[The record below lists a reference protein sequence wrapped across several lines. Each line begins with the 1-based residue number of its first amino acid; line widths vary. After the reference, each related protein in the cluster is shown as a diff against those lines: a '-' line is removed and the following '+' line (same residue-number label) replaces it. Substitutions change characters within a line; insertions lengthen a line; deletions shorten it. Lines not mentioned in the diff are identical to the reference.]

1 MRKALFALSAF
12 SLAALLTGCDDSST
26 SVPDTPDP
34 TSSETIGTIS
44 SGSEEVLSSAAEEIT
59 SSASVEI
66 SSASVESSAS
76 VSVPL
81 AVVPDEDGFYD
92 IADIYKAAPA
102 TSKIVFVIRH
112 AEREDDLGQLSN
124 LTEDGSAQAR
134 ALGAKL
140 VSEESF
146 YYGST
151 DFVRTRAT
159 ANCIAEGRG
168 EVATVDT
175 LDEILD
181 GNYFVSVPSD
191 SFDAYTKKHG
201 GSWTFVSRW
210 AYNDTVSA
218 NPAVTESLKLAYAT
232 YFYDLFERGNQF
244 VTENIVANVP
254 NWSRV
259 SFLVTHDVLVAPLII
274 YVSNREVDLQFF
286 ASRRWA
292 NYLSGIAVVIDEA
305 GDVLLYPVRGA
316 ETGYMYP

>member
-1 MRKALFALSAF
+1 MRKALFAISAF
-12 SLAALLTGCDDSST
+12 SVAAFLAGCGGSST
-26 SVPDTPDP
+26 SAADESVSS
-34 TSSETIGTIS
+34 SSEALGTILSSSENGLSS
-44 SGSEEVLSSAAEEIT
+44 SGEEIL

-76 VSVPL
+76 ASTPL
-81 AVVPDEDGFYD
+81 AVTPDEDGFYD

-102 TSKIVFVIRH
+102 TSKLVFVIRH
-112 AEREDDLGQLSN
+112 AEREDSLGQLSN
-124 LTEDGSAQAR
+124 LTEVGVEQAK

-146 YYGST
+146 FYGST

-159 ANCIAEGRG
+159 AQYIAEGRG

-181 GNYFVSVPSD
+181 GNYFIAVSSD
-191 SFDAYTKKHG
+191 SFDTYTSAHG

-210 AYNDTVSA
+210 AYNDTVA
-218 NPAVTESLKLAYAT
+218 NPTVNANLKQAYAT
-232 YFYDLFERGNQF
+232 YFYDLFERKDQF
-244 VTENIVANVP
+244 VSENIVANIP

-259 SFLVTHDVLVAPLII
+259 SVLVTHDVLVAPLII
-274 YVSNREVDLQFF
+274 AVSNRTIDLQFF

-292 NYLSGIAVVIDEA
+292 NYLSGIAVVVDEA
-305 GDVLLYPVRGA
+305 GGVLTYPVRG
-316 ETGYMYP
+316 TDVGYMYP